1 MSDAKLKIGWA
12 QADITPDEPVYV
24 IGQFHARVSEGVLDP
39 ITATALV
46 LDAGDEHVVLVS
58 IDTVAVGQALEEAI
72 AERLD
77 GPSAGAL
84 VMNATH
90 THTAPPTRGESFTE
104 ENPYGIELDVM
115 EAGAYV
121 EFAAGR
127 IADAVNEAWAGRAE
141 GSVAFGLG
149 QAVVGRNRRWVDVN
163 GVSTM
168 YGDTNT

>member
-1 MSDAKLKIGWA
+1 MGAYDMTETKLKIGWA
-12 QADITPDEPVYV
+12 QADITPDEPVYI

-46 LDAGDEHVVLVS
+46 LDSGDEHVVLVS
-58 IDTVAVGQALEEAI
+58 IDTVAVGEALREAI

-77 GPSAGAL
+77 GPAPDAL

-104 ENPYGIELDVM
+104 EQPYGVDLPVMDV
-115 EAGAYV
+115 ADYI
-121 EFAAGR
+121 EFAAER
-127 IADAVNEAWAGRAE
+127 IADAINEAWADRAE

-149 QAVVGRNRRWVDVN
+149 HDVWRHRHP
-163 GVSTM
+163 
-168 YGDTNT
+168 